1 MNRSSYLRG
10 KGGQMKLVNQFQK
23 ELNSWKLVNT
33 LIKKLHVAA
42 RLDLFC
48 MVTELQSI
56 LLHLF
61 YNLLPP

>member
-1 MNRSSYLRG
+1 
-10 KGGQMKLVNQFQK
+10 MKLVNQFQK